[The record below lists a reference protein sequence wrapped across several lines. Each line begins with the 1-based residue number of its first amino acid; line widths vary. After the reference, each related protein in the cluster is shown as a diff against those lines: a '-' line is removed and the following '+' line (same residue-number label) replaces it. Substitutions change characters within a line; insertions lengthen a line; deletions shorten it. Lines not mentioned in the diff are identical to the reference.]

1 MNNNWSKNVLWV
13 VLTVSFLITWGCAST
28 KGSYAPITPIKEGT
42 DFSKYS
48 TLFLEVKSKTGVS
61 IFITDRDR
69 ILGQIIAAL
78 RKDYP
83 ARFTEINHATPGA
96 TTLYAIVNITRYD
109 KGNAFA
115 RSMLAGLGAMHINA
129 DVALSDYESKET
141 LGTFE
146 CKKTFAW
153 GGAYGGSTTIEQIE
167 EGFAKAVAASIAE
180 GKK

>member
-1 MNNNWSKNVLWV
+1 MSNNRSINVLWI
-13 VLTVSFLITWGCAST
+13 VLTVSFLITCGCAST
-28 KGSYAPITPIKEGT
+28 KGSYSPVSPIKEGT

-48 TLFLEVKSKTGVS
+48 TLFLEVNNSKDIELT
-61 IFITDRDR
+61 TTENDR
-69 ILGQIIAAL
+69 ILGQIIANL

-83 ARFTEINHATPGA
+83 ARFTAINPATPGA
-96 TTLYAIVNITRYD
+96 TTLYAIVTITRYD

-115 RSMLAGLGAMHINA
+115 RLMLAGLGAMHINA
-129 DVALSDYESKET
+129 NVALNDYETKQT

-153 GGAYGGSTTIEQIE
+153 GGAYGGSTSIENIE